1 MPAVS
6 RDSFSSNCGLPV
18 SATTTAVAATTE
30 ATAAT
35 VEATAPTAGHSV

>member
-1 MPAVS
+1 VIRSHPTV
-6 RDSFSSNCGLPV
+6 RLPV